1 MPNNTV
7 QDRTILAGLSR
18 IRKGLQA
25 AIEWF
30 SGGVATGAPGS
41 VTKVN
46 LSTNLTATQV
56 GDTLTITATGGGGAP
71 SGPAGGD
78 LDGTYPNPTL
88 GSSAIAKIRAIA
100 ALRAY

>member
-1 MPNNTV
+1 MPSNTV
-7 QDRTILAGLSR
+7 QDRSLLAGLSR
-18 IRKGLQA
+18 LRKGLQA
-25 AIEWF
+25 SIEWF
-30 SGGVATGAPGS
+30 SGGVSTGAAGS
-41 VTKVN
+41 VTKVD

-56 GDTLTITATGGGGAP
+56 GDTLTIVAAGGGAP

-88 GSSAIAKIRAIA
+88 GSPAIAKIRAIA